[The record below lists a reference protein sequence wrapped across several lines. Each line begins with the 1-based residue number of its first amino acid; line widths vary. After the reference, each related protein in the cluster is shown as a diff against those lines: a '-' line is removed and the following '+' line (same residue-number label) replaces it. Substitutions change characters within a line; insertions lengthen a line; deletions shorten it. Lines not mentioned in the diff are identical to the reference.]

1 MKKILTLAALLLAA
15 MVSAQNIETF
25 KQRLSAPVQVD
36 SLTTINTT
44 VLVTE
49 HNDAEQI
56 IARSANRTQ
65 ATVNGFRI
73 MLFMSNSH
81 NARTEAFAACDSLAV
96 KLPEQQSYVTYDN
109 PYFKVTT
116 GNCTSQ
122 EEALVLLERIRPYFP
137 KAFIMRE
144 SIPVSEFGRQNVVAE

>member
-1 MKKILTLAALLLAA
+1 MKKILTLAALLLVAV
-15 MVSAQNIETF
+15 VSAQNIETF
-25 KQRLSAPVQVD
+25 KQRLSAPVQLD

-49 HNDAEQI
+49 HDDAQQI
-56 IARSANRTQ
+56 ITRSSNRTQ
-65 ATVNGFRI
+65 PNVNGYRI
-73 MLFMSNSH
+73 MLFMSNTH

-122 EEALVLLERIRPYFP
+122 EEALVLLEKIRPYFP

-144 SIPVSEFGRQNVVAE
+144 SIPVSEFGNKNRVTE